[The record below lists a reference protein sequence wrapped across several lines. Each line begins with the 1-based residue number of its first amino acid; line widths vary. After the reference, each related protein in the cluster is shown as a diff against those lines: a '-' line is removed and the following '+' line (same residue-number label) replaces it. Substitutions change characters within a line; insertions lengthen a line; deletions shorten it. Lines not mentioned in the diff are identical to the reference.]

1 MTWKEVVAEKQ
12 KRQLASIPQEWT
24 LAGLPSRDHLDV
36 TAFPDSCG
44 LLTPTELEIT
54 RSEVDVLLS
63 RLANGE
69 WTSVEVTAAFYKR
82 AIIAHQLVGLYHRIH
97 SMLTKLKTNCL
108 TEIFVEK
115 ALAKAAERDAY
126 LKQTGKVL
134 GPLHGLPVSLK
145 DQINIKGT
153 ESTMGT
159 LIVLMGKLADK
170 HSCRLCFL
178 DWDLRGA

>member
-24 LAGLPSRDHLDV
+24 LASLLSRDHLDV

-44 LLTPTELEIT
+44 LLTSTELEIT
-54 RSEVDVLLS
+54 KSEVDGLLS
-63 RLANGE
+63 RLAKGE
-69 WTSVEVTAAFYKR
+69 WTSVEVTTAFYKR
-82 AIIAHQLVGLYHRIH
+82 AIIAHQL
-97 SMLTKLKTNCL
+97 TNCL

-145 DQINIKGT
+145 DQINIKGI
-153 ESTMGT
+153 ESTMGRRS
-159 LIVLMGKLADK
+159 VWM
-170 HSCRLCFL
+170 
-178 DWDLRGA
+178 